1 MITPE
6 YLNQI
11 VHATEE
17 TVSVLHTYLIGRI
30 ANHIASFFGAAEEG
44 FLMPSNIKQM
54 HKMMESGKVY
64 EDIQKELTKKYPVI
78 QEEIEQAFLNS
89 AAEISKANT
98 EFEKDIVKAED
109 LDIKVPDYDINGIP
123 KTAKDLNL
131 TDHEVRLLEADYRRT
146 NGTVKNLTK
155 TTADAAQTTF
165 IEACDS
171 AMVKAQHGVSP
182 TQAITEAIMEMADKG
197 VGVVLY
203 GNQRT
208 NIEVAIARAVRTG
221 VNQAN
226 AHIVLQRCAE
236 LGVSWVKVSEHLGAR
251 VTDKNDYTNHS
262 WWQGKV
268 YSLDWS
274 SPELADYRTEAE
286 GHIKEIADAIGE
298 VKEEYPDFVKTT
310 GYGDIL
316 GLCGVNCRHTFSA
329 FYPNI
334 QPDPEPTIDKEANA
348 KRYSEQQR
356 QRALERDIRKTK
368 REIAALEG
376 SGLTHIPDVQGQLED
391 AKAKLKVQI
400 QKYYD
405 YCKAHRLNADGSRMI
420 VSKGNDISK
429 ESVD

>member
-6 YLNQI
+6 YLNRI

-17 TVSVLHTYLIGRI
+17 SVNELHIYLIGRI
-30 ANHIASFFGAAEEG
+30 ARHIASFFGNPEKAE
-44 FLMPSNIKQM
+44 FMPSNIKQM
-54 HKMMESGKVY
+54 HKMLESGKVY
-64 EDIQKELTKKYPVI
+64 EDIKKEIEAKYPTIQKEI
-78 QEEIEQAFLNS
+78 QPAFLNS

-98 EFEKDIVKAED
+98 QFEKDIVRAEK
-109 LDIKVPDYDINGIP
+109 LNIKVPDYDVNGIP
-123 KTAKDLNL
+123 KDAKDLNL
-131 TDHEVRLLEADYRRT
+131 TDHEVRILEADYKRT

-155 TTADAAQTTF
+155 TTARSCQTVF

-171 AMVKAQHGVSP
+171 AMMKIQHGVSP
-182 TQAITEAIMEMADKG
+182 STAITEAIQDVAAKG

-268 YSLDWS
+268 YSLNWNA
-274 SPELADYRTEAE
+274 PELKEYSHEAE

-298 VKEEYPDFVKTT
+298 IKTNYPDFVTTT

-334 QPDPEPTIDKEANA
+334 QPDPEPTIDKEANK
-348 KRYSEQQR
+348 KRYNEQQH

-376 SGLTHIPDVQGQLED
+376 SGLTHIPDVQAQLED
-391 AKAKLKVQI
+391 AKLRLKAQTE
-400 QKYYD
+400 KYYT
-405 YCKAHRLNADGSRMI
+405 YCQVHRLNADGSRMI
-420 VSKGNDISK
+420 ISDSNDIGN
-429 ESVD
+429 

>member
-6 YLNQI
+6 YLNEI
-11 VHATEE
+11 VRATEDK
-17 TVSVLHTYLIGRI
+17 VSELHAYLIGRI
-30 ANHIASFFGAAEEG
+30 ARHIAAFFGDADNAS
-44 FLMPSNIKQM
+44 LMPSNITQM

-64 EDIQKELTKKYPVI
+64 EDIQKELEKQYPVI
-78 QEEIEQAFLNS
+78 QKEIKQAFLNS

-98 EFEKDIVKAED
+98 QFEKDIVKAD
-109 LDIKVPDYDINGIP
+109 NLDVKVPDYDVNGIP

-155 TTADAAQTTF
+155 TTANASQNMF

-171 AMVKAQHGVSP
+171 AMVKVQHGTSP
-182 TQAITEAIMEMADKG
+182 SLAITEAIQEVASKG

-221 VNQAN
+221 INQAN
-226 AHIVLQRCAE
+226 ADIVLQRCAE
-236 LGVSWVKVSEHLGAR
+236 LGVSYVKVSEHLGAR

-268 YSLDWS
+268 YKVDWKKPQFAQYS
-274 SPELADYRTEAE
+274 HEAE
-286 GHIKEIADAIGE
+286 GHTKEIADMIGE
-298 VKEEYPDFVKTT
+298 VKVNYPDLVETT

-334 QPDPEPTIDKEANA
+334 QPDPEPRIDKEKNE
-348 KRYSEQQR
+348 KKYNEEQYAR
-356 QRALERDIRKTK
+356 GLERGIRKTK
-368 REIAALEG
+368 REIAALKE
-376 SGLTHIPDVQGQLED
+376 SGLTHIPDV
-391 AKAKLKVQI
+391 KVQLDAAEARLER
-400 QKYYD
+400 QLNNYYE
-405 YCKAHRLNADGSRMI
+405 YCRTHKINADGSRMI
-420 VSKGNDISK
+420 VSAHKDIGN
-429 ESVD
+429 